1 MTARFSAPIL
11 LAAWL
16 LAPLARAQT
25 ASELPPLPVA
35 PEPSA
40 EPQPNAAPELPPPA
54 PSPIDPRREGAE
66 QHRLRAIRFY
76 DARNFSAAREEFL
89 TAYQLVPSHRL
100 LYNLGVVSM
109 ALGDSA
115 SAYDYFERC
124 LRDGGDWVPPARRA
138 EIEAQLRDLESHV
151 AALTIRVDVHGA
163 ELSIDGRKLG
173 VAPLTKPVRLNAGTH
188 EVLAR
193 SLGRSSRRRIVV
205 SGGQTAFVAFSLSPP
220 QHRPPADAS
229 RTRPWLWVG
238 WASTGVLTAG
248 AIFTGLKALD
258 AQSDYEAEFGR
269 IDADRAELDRLDS
282 RASRWALTTDVLG
295 GAALLSGAVSLYFT
309 LERPRPG
316 TEAQKSQLR
325 SNRFDFALAPRGAR
339 ATWNF

>member
-16 LAPLARAQT
+16 LAPVARAQS
-25 ASELPPLPVA
+25 ASELPPLPEP

-40 EPQPNAAPELPPPA
+40 EPATSAEPALQPPA
-54 PSPIDPRREGAE
+54 PSPSDPRKEGAE

-115 SAYDYFERC
+115 SAYDYFERS
-124 LRDGGDWVPPARRA
+124 LRDGGDGVPPARRA
-138 EIEAQLRDLESHV
+138 EIEAQLRDLVSHV
-151 AALTIRVDVHGA
+151 ATLTIRVDVHGA
-163 ELSIDGRKLG
+163 ELSVDGRKIG
-173 VAPLTKPVRLNAGTH
+173 VAPLTQPVRLNAGTH

-193 SLGRSSRRRIVV
+193 SLGRSSRRQIFV
-205 SGGQTAFVAFSLSPP
+205 SGGETAFVAFALSPP
-220 QHRPPADAS
+220 PRRPPADVSSA
-229 RTRPWLWVG
+229 RPWLWVG
-238 WASTGVLTAG
+238 WASTGILTAG
-248 AIFTGLKALD
+248 AVFSGLKALD

-282 RASRWALTTDVLG
+282 RASRWALTTDILG
-295 GAALLSGAVSLYFT
+295 GAALVSGAVSLYFT

-316 TEAQKSQLR
+316 SEAQKSQLR

-339 ATWNF
+339 ATWAF